1 MYPLNFELLV
11 SPSLPLHFSLLCSIF
26 KSNLKGIQ
34 KRKEMYADLNERE
47 RTILD
52 RLSTEGSITVAA
64 LAQELGLSEVT
75 IRGDLKA
82 LEDKGW
88 LNRTRGG
95 AAPVMHRYILERQR
109 ERQEQKNAI
118 ARAAADLV
126 HDGDGI
132 MIEAGTTTALA
143 AKYLM
148 GKRDIHI
155 VTNSTL
161 VFSYARMNPNLQ
173 ITMTG
178 GEFRRPTESLVGPIA
193 LNTIARLNVRL
204 AFVGTDGF
212 TLERGITTHLMEGA
226 EIVKAMKAHAQ
237 TTVLVADSSK
247 YGKIGFTSVL
257 PLSDIDL
264 ILTDGELEDQA
275 ARELAEAGVRVER
288 VKINRDQERGP

>member
-1 MYPLNFELLV
+1 MNA
-11 SPSLPLHFSLLCSIF
+11 
-26 KSNLKGIQ
+26 
-34 KRKEMYADLNERE
+34 RLNERE

-52 RLSTEGSITVAA
+52 QLSTEGFVTVSA
-64 LAQELGLSEVT
+64 LAQDLGLSEVT

-82 LEDKGW
+82 LEDRGW

-95 AAPVMHRYILERQR
+95 AAPVMHRYILERQK
-109 ERQEQKNAI
+109 ERREQKNAI

-132 MIEAGTTTALA
+132 MIEAGTTTALVA
-143 AKYLM
+143 RYLT

-193 LNTIARLNVRL
+193 LKTIARLNVRL

-226 EIVKAMKAHAQ
+226 EIVKAMKDHAQ
-237 TTVLVADSSK
+237 NTILVADSSK

-257 PLSDIDL
+257 PLSDMDL
-264 ILTDGELEDQA
+264 ILTDEELEDGGA
-275 ARELAEAGVRVER
+275 WKLAEAGVRVER
-288 VKINRDQERGP
+288 VKQSRDHEP